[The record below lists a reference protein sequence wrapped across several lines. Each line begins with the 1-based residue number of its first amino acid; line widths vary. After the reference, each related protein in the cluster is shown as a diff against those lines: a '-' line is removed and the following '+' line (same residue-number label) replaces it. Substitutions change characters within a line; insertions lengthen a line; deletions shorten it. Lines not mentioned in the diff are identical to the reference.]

1 MIGGTVGFLESANQ
15 RMRRPLRPWLVALAL
30 GVGAPVAG
38 DTPATLGLPGPK
50 VAQDAAQV
58 ALGRRLFMDPRL
70 SSDGT
75 IACASC
81 HVPEQGFAAGSSPVA
96 VGRGG
101 KQLARN
107 APSLLNAGL
116 VAPLLRD
123 GGAAS
128 LEEQVWGPLL
138 HRDEQ
143 WNPSPE
149 ALVARLRAI
158 PVYGRAFADAFPGEG
173 LTSRTLPAAL
183 AAYERSLA
191 AGGSAFDRF
200 SYGGEK
206 EALSPDARAGYTVFM
221 WSSCDTCHRIDG
233 AHAAFTDNRFHNV
246 GIEWA
251 RINGRLGPR
260 KAVADEGRAAVSG
273 DPADR
278 FAFRTPSLRNVAL
291 TAPYM
296 HDGSLATL
304 REVVDWY
311 DDGGGADPGRHLA
324 LRRLGLTEAQ
334 KRQLIAFLES
344 LSSPGIAELAR
355 EAREADRR

>member
-1 MIGGTVGFLESANQ
+1 MVAGSANH
-15 RMRRPLRPWLVALAL
+15 RIRRWVRPCLVALAL
-30 GVGAPVAG
+30 FAGTPVEG
-38 DTPATLGLPGPK
+38 DTPTALGLPRPTA
-50 VAQDAAQV
+50 VPDVTQV
-58 ALGRRLFMDPRL
+58 SLGRRLFMDPRL

-81 HVPEQGFAAGSSPVA
+81 HVPEEGFAAGTSPVA
-96 VGRGG
+96 VGRSGR
-101 KQLARN
+101 QLARN

-116 VAPLLRD
+116 AAPLFRD
-123 GGAAS
+123 GRAAS

-138 HRDEQ
+138 SENEQ

-149 ALVARLRAI
+149 ALLARLQDMPDYA
-158 PVYGRAFADAFPGEG
+158 RAFADAFPGEG

-183 AAYERSLA
+183 AAYERSLS

-200 SYGGEK
+200 SYGGEP
-206 EALSPDARAGYTVFM
+206 EALSRDARAGYTVFV

-233 AHAAFTDNRFHNV
+233 AYAAFTDNRFHNI

-260 KAVADEGRAAVSG
+260 KAIADEGRAAVSG
-273 DPADR
+273 NPADR

-344 LSSPGIAELAR
+344 LSSPGAVEMAR
-355 EAREADRR
+355 EARAAGRR

>member
-1 MIGGTVGFLESANQ
+1 MSAGSTHPSPW
-15 RMRRPLRPWLVALAL
+15 RRLRPGLVALAL
-30 GVGAPVAG
+30 ALGTGAGTPVTG
-38 DTPATLGLPGPK
+38 NTPATLGLPGP
-50 VAQDAAQV
+50 AAAPDAAQV
-58 ALGRRLFMDPRL
+58 SLGRRLFMDPRL

-81 HVPEQGFAAGSSPVA
+81 HVPEQGFAAGSEPVA
-96 VGRGG
+96 IGRGG
-101 KQLARN
+101 RPRARN

-116 VAPLLRD
+116 AAPLLRD
-123 GGAAS
+123 GGAAT
-128 LEEQVWGPLL
+128 LEAQVWGPLL

-143 WNPSPE
+143 GNPSPE
-149 ALVARLRAI
+149 ALVARLRDI
-158 PVYGRAFADAFPGEG
+158 PAYARDFAEAFPGEG
-173 LTSRTLPAAL
+173 LTLRTLPAAL

-200 SYGGEK
+200 SYGGER
-206 EALSPDARAGYTVFM
+206 EALSRDARAGYTVFV

-260 KAVADEGRAAVSG
+260 KTIADEGRAAVSG

-344 LSSPGIAELAR
+344 LSSPGVAELAR
-355 EAREADRR
+355 EARAAARP

>member
-1 MIGGTVGFLESANQ
+1 MIAESAKHPV
-15 RMRRPLRPWLVALAL
+15 RRWLSRCLGVLALVAIGWGA
-30 GVGAPVAG
+30 GVPATGN
-38 DTPATLGLPGPK
+38 TPATLGLPAP
-50 VAQDAAQV
+50 AAAPDAAQV
-58 ALGRRLFMDPRL
+58 TLGRRLFMDPRL
-70 SSDGT
+70 SHDGT

-81 HVPEQGFAAGSSPVA
+81 HVPEQGFAAGSAPVA

-101 KQLARN
+101 RQLARN
-107 APSLLNAGL
+107 APSLLNVGLAG
-116 VAPLLRD
+116 PLLRD
-123 GGAAS
+123 GRAAS
-128 LEEQVWGPLL
+128 LEDQVWGPLL
-138 HRDEQ
+138 HEDEQ

-149 ALVARLRAI
+149 ALVARLRDI
-158 PVYGRAFADAFPGEG
+158 PAYARAFAEAFPGEG
-173 LTSRTLPAAL
+173 LTLRTLPAAL

-200 SYGGEK
+200 SYGGEP
-206 EALSPDARAGYTVFM
+206 EALSREARAGYTVFV
-221 WSSCDTCHRIDG
+221 WSSCDTCHRIGG

-251 RINGRLGPR
+251 RLNGRLGPR
-260 KAVADEGRAAVSG
+260 KSFADEGRAAVSG

-311 DDGGGADPGRHLA
+311 DDGGGADPGRHVA
-324 LRRLGLTEAQ
+324 LRRLGLTEVQ

-344 LSSPGIAELAR
+344 LSSPGAAEMAR
-355 EAREADRR
+355 EARAAARR